1 MNASALERLE
11 LESDLRHALEQNE
24 FVLYY
29 QPQFSGDG
37 KRLTGTEAL
46 LRWRHPRR
54 GLVPPGDFIPGDRG
68 AGPGGGRRRLGDQRS
83 LPPAQDLAPDQGARA
98 EGRR

>member
-37 KRLTGTEAL
+37 KRLTGAEAL

-54 GLVPPGDFIPGDRG
+54 GLVPPGTSSRCWKSWAWWWMWATG
-68 AGPGGGRRRLGDQRS
+68 
-83 LPPAQDLAPDQGARA
+83 
-98 EGRR
+98 